1 MIQIAFASGKGG
13 AGKTSISLS
22 FHKYIGENS
31 IMIDTD
37 VDAADAFLLLE
48 SQILEAKPF
57 ISGWKYKISEKNC
70 VSCGRCISSCSFG
83 AIKRDINSRK
93 ITINPLFC
101 EGCGACEDVC
111 SFDAIIKEENYCGDY
126 FISSTKINTTMVYA
140 KLIPG
145 EDNSGKLVHL
155 VRKKGVEIFKKSI
168 QQDGYIVIDSPP
180 GIGCPLMAAI
190 SGVNYLAVIIEAT
203 ESGFHDAKR
212 VIEVAKQLKIPV
224 VSIINKAGLSSE
236 IDNQILLYLKEFDIS
251 LMGIIPFNNEFNN
264 ILNREMFWIDSDN
277 IEIKNSLI
285 SIFDNIINYVKK

>member
-22 FHKYIGENS
+22 FHKYIGEKS
-31 IMIDTD
+31 ILIDTD

-48 SQILEAKPF
+48 SQNLESKPF
-57 ISGWKYKISEKNC
+57 VSGWKYRILEKNC
-70 VSCGRCISSCSFG
+70 VSCGKCISICSFG
-83 AIKRDINSRK
+83 AIKRDKNSQN

-111 SFDAIIKEENYCGDY
+111 PFDAITKKENYCGDY

-140 KLIPG
+140 RLTPG

-155 VRKKGVEIFKKSI
+155 VRKKGIEIFKKLI
-168 QQDGYIVIDSPP
+168 QPNGYIIIDSPP

-190 SGVNYLAVIIEAT
+190 SGVNYLVLIIEAT

-212 VIEVAKQLKIPV
+212 VVEVAKQLKLPTL
-224 VSIINKAGLSSE
+224 SIINKSGLSESLDSE
-236 IDNQILLYLKEFDIS
+236 ILLFLKEFNIP
-251 LMGIIPFNNEFNN
+251 LVGVIPFNGEFNN
-264 ILNREMFWIDSDN
+264 ILNKEMFWIDSEN
-277 IEIKNSLI
+277 SEIRNNLI
-285 SIFDNIINYVKK
+285 SIFSNIVNYIEK